1 MESHDMASVIW
12 QALPAAVPAAAASI
26 HAAAPPAVA
35 AAEGLS
41 DSARHVLGDLF
52 YS

>member
-26 HAAAPPAVA
+26 HAAAPPVA